1 MCGRY
6 YFDIKNKEIDKIVS
20 ELDKDLYWDINTAEI
35 CPSMIAPIITR
46 QGVASAKWGFPKL
59 NYKGVV
65 INARAESL
73 HDRIMFKRLVN
84 SHRCIIP
91 ASGFFV
97 WDKKASGK
105 GHKNKYLFKKTD
117 SIIYMAGLYDIF
129 YDESRQ
135 LSLFERASEQLS
147 YVIITVK
154 ANEYMDGIHDRM
166 PLIFTKLEAERWLE
180 GENINALILGNKAE
194 LIYSDKLILGGQIS
208 LDKDNS

>member
-6 YFDIKNKEIDKIVS
+6 YFDIKDKEIDKIVS
-20 ELDKDLYWDINTAEI
+20 ELDKELYGDISTAEI

-46 QGVASAKWGFPKL
+46 QGVASAKWGFSKM
-59 NYKGVV
+59 NYKGMV

-84 SHRCIIP
+84 SNRCIVP
-91 ASGFFV
+91 ASGFFE
-97 WDKKASGK
+97 WDKKTSKAGYR
-105 GHKNKYLFKKTD
+105 NKYLFRKTD
-117 SIIYMAGLYDIF
+117 SILYMAGLYDAF

-135 LSLFERASEQLS
+135 LSLFDKAEEQLS

-166 PLIFTKLEAERWLE
+166 PLIFTKSEAERWLK
-180 GENINALILGNKAE
+180 GENINTLISGNNAE
-194 LIYSDKLILGGQIS
+194 LVYSDS
-208 LDKDNS
+208 M

>member
-6 YFDIKNKEIDKIVS
+6 CFDIKDKEIDKIVS
-20 ELDKDLYWDINTAEI
+20 ELDEELYGDIRTAEI

-59 NYKGVV
+59 NYKGMV

-84 SHRCIIP
+84 SNRCIIP
-91 ASGFFV
+91 ASGFFE
-97 WDKKASGK
+97 WDKKTSGA
-105 GHKNKYLFKKTD
+105 GYRNKYLFRKTG
-117 SIIYMAGLYDIF
+117 SILYMAGLYDTF

-135 LSLFERASEQLS
+135 LSLFDKAAEQLS

-154 ANEYMDGIHDRM
+154 ANKYMDGIHDRM
-166 PLIFTKLEAERWLE
+166 PLIFTKSEAERWLK
-180 GENINALILGNKAE
+180 GENINALISDNNAE
-194 LIYSDKLILGGQIS
+194 LVYSDSIKS
-208 LDKDNS
+208 LLF

>member
-6 YFDIKNKEIDKIVS
+6 YFDIKDKEIDKIVS
-20 ELDKDLYWDINTAEI
+20 ELDKDLYGDINTAEI
-35 CPSMIAPIITR
+35 CPSMITPIITG
-46 QGVASAKWGFPKL
+46 QGVSLAKWGFPKL

-91 ASGFFV
+91 ASGFFE

>member
-6 YFDIKNKEIDKIVS
+6 YFDINDREIDKIVR
-20 ELDKDLYWDINTAEI
+20 ELDENLYGDINTAEI

-59 NYKGVV
+59 NYKGMV

-73 HDRIMFKRLVN
+73 NDRIMFKRLVN
-84 SHRCIIP
+84 LNRCVIP
-91 ASGFFV
+91 ASGFFE
-97 WDKKASGK
+97 WDKKTSGA
-105 GHKNKYLFKKTD
+105 GYRNKYLFRKTD
-117 SIIYMAGLYDIF
+117 SILYMAGLYDTF

-135 LSLFERASEQLS
+135 LSLFKVEEQLS

-166 PLIFTKLEAERWLE
+166 PLIFSKSEAERWLR
-180 GENINALILGNKAE
+180 GENMNILILGNKAE
-194 LIYSDKLILGGQIS
+194 LIYSDKLIHGGQIS